1 MHSTYLILILID
13 FWLEAKQHPAVVCL
27 KEKHVNLSH
36 IESRRSKRVS
46 NEVEIY
52 AECNCTKK
60 EFNELVQH
68 LKDHINVVSYNTPQK
83 VWSAETGELE
93 LRIDIVIMFWLCDS
107 VTDSSDV
114 FIPDCLDCVC
124 VLGGFPDGEGIPWFP
139 QKISELD
146 QCSHRVLM
154 YGSELDADHPV
165 SKSV

>member
-13 FWLEAKQHPAVVCL
+13 FWLEAKRHTAVVCL

-68 LKDHINVVSYNTPQK
+68 LKDHINIVSYNTPQH

-93 LRIDIVIMFWLCDS
+93 FRIAIVIIFWLWDNF
-107 VTDSSDV
+107 TDSSDV

-124 VLGGFPDGEGIPWFP
+124 VLGGLPDGEGIPWFP

>member
-13 FWLEAKQHPAVVCL
+13 FWLEAKRHTAVVCL

-68 LKDHINVVSYNTPQK
+68 LKDHINIVSYNTPQH

-93 LRIDIVIMFWLCDS
+93 LTIVNSHCNYVLALGQFYW
-107 VTDSSDV
+107 
-114 FIPDCLDCVC
+114 FIWCIYSRLFGLYWVGCQM
-124 VLGGFPDGEGIPWFP
+124 GKEYHGFPKRSQSWTNALIE
-139 QKISELD
+139 
-146 QCSHRVLM
+146 
-154 YGSELDADHPV
+154 Y
-165 SKSV
+165 